1 MERDDWKIPEESL
14 LEPPCPTLAII
25 ELAFAYRQESRR
37 TFAWFG
43 MDSAPHFP
51 RLQRYLARLAM
62 RHSGEI
68 IRLHVESSDLREA
81 IDLCFVDEERP
92 TIH

>member
-1 MERDDWKIPEESL
+1 MERDDWTTPEESQ
-14 LEPPCPTLAII
+14 LEAPCPTLAII

-51 RLQRYLARLAM
+51 RLQRYLAQLAM

-68 IRLHVESSDLREA
+68 IRLHVESSDLPEA
-81 IDLCFVDEERP
+81 IDLRFDADRP

>member
-1 MERDDWKIPEESL
+1 MERDDWTIPDESL
-14 LEPPCPTLAII
+14 LDPPCPTLAII
-25 ELAFAYRQESRR
+25 ELACAFRQGPHR

-68 IRLHVESSDLREA
+68 TRLHVESSDLPEA
-81 IDLCFVDEERP
+81 IDLRFDEDRP

>member
-1 MERDDWKIPEESL
+1 MTSEEPL

-25 ELAFAYRQESRR
+25 ELAFACRQQSRR

-68 IRLHVESSDLREA
+68 IRLHVESSGLPEA
-81 IDLCFVDEERP
+81 IDLRFDEDRP